1 MKSSPLIV
9 LGSVFLLALSS
20 AVVVADIDDIDNDG
34 IPDAIDSDQD
44 GDGVLDQNDDFPRD
58 LHGVRDTD
66 GDGVPDRRDQDIDG
80 DNISNAFEH
89 QLGFAVDDANNTPN
103 DYDNDGWPDVLDPD
117 MDNDGYENEK
127 DAFPLLASEWSDLD
141 EDGEGDNVIKTG
153 TTMEWALTRFG

>member
-1 MKSSPLIV
+1 MKSPPLIV

-34 IPDAIDSDQD
+34 IADSIDTDRD

-58 LHGVRDTD
+58 PHGVRDT
-66 GDGVPDRRDQDIDG
+66 DG

-127 DAFPLLASEWSDLD
+127 DAFPLLAS
-141 EDGEGDNVIKTG
+141 
-153 TTMEWALTRFG
+153 